1 MANRKPCDHI
11 EIFRNLY
18 IDNLKKEMNEWLEAN
33 PDFYLDQMTMTESDN
48 CYITVIC
55 DFCLRE
61 GVNEED
67 EEEEEE
73 VNLTDELLKGL
84 IIAVNELTDTVK
96 TLTDK
101 KENI

>member
-1 MANRKPCDHI
+1 MANRKPCDRI

-48 CYITVIC
+48 CYITVVC

-67 EEEEEE
+67 KEEDSET
-73 VNLTDELLKGL
+73 NLTNELLKGL
-84 IIAVNELTDTVK
+84 IGAVNELTDSVK
-96 TLTDK
+96 ELTTK
-101 KENI
+101 KD